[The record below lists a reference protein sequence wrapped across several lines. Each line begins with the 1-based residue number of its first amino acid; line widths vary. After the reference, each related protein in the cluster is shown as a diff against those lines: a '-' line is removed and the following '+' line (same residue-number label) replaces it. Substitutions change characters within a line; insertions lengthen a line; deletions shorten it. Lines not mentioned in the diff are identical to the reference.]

1 MTYKTHD
8 NDFIYIFCTA
18 TEAARLDA
26 SYVQSY
32 RAYKVPI
39 TLETAEQLKNIIP
52 TTLYAKIHAKYK
64 DMVQLKSLTDTAG
77 NPALRPYQ
85 RVDANIL
92 SKYPVLAVFNEQRT
106 GKTPTILSAVYGLNK
121 GLIVCPSSLKLN
133 WFKEFNTWHNGKAII
148 ISGSKAKRLK
158 LYESITDETIIIS
171 YETLRGDIPDIM
183 KQFKAFDYMIVDEAH
198 RLRNFKT
205 KQSKALFKVRTLA
218 KRVYPMTGTPAVNHP
233 ADAFGILKL
242 LYPAKYRSYWHFAER
257 YFRVVQ
263 GQFGKDVYGIKPDR
277 HPEFTDILYEN
288 SIQRKRREVMAWIPK
303 VSHQEVM
310 LEPTAKQLSM
320 FKEIKKLNK
329 LKEEELTNPLTK
341 LLRLRQICV
350 DPLYVG
356 EDEQSPKFDYI
367 IDYIEDNP
375 DSRVIIFSSMTR
387 ALKRLSKKVSGT
399 LLTGEQS
406 TEEKQ
411 KAVDDFQSGRIP
423 VLFANIKAG
432 GVGFTLD
439 QADTIIFLDKSYTPD
454 ENQQAADRF
463 IPTDP
468 RAEYGAKQVLT
479 LLVNGSV
486 ERKIEQ
492 LLFDKINIISYVND
506 YGLDELLE

>member
-1 MTYKTHD
+1 
-8 NDFIYIFCTA
+8 
-18 TEAARLDA
+18 
-26 SYVQSY
+26 
-32 RAYKVPI
+32 
-39 TLETAEQLKNIIP
+39 
-52 TTLYAKIHAKYK
+52 
-64 DMVQLKSLTDTAG
+64 
-77 NPALRPYQ
+77 
-85 RVDANIL
+85 
-92 SKYPVLAVFNEQRT
+92 
-106 GKTPTILSAVYGLNK
+106 
-121 GLIVCPSSLKLN
+121 
-133 WFKEFNTWHNGKAII
+133 
-148 ISGSKAKRLK
+148 
-158 LYESITDETIIIS
+158 
-171 YETLRGDIPDIM
+171 
-183 KQFKAFDYMIVDEAH
+183 
-198 RLRNFKT
+198 
-205 KQSKALFKVRTLA
+205 
-218 KRVYPMTGTPAVNHP
+218 
-233 ADAFGILKL
+233 
-242 LYPAKYRSYWHFAER
+242 
-257 YFRVVQ
+257 
-263 GQFGKDVYGIKPDR
+263 
-277 HPEFTDILYEN
+277 
-288 SIQRKRREVMAWIPK
+288 MAWIPK

-375 DSRVIIFSSMTR
+375 DSRVIIFSSMTG

-399 LLTGEQS
+399 LLTGEQT

-411 KAVDDFQSGRIP
+411 KAVDDFQSGRIS